1 MRHFAGVPLSGRGG
15 GPCGPA
21 SVSGERAAGIPGDAG
36 GIPGV
41 CETEDAGGRLEGG
54 YVSGKDVSVDFA
66 QNECGDHGGD
76 IMKKLLAVFHIEAL
90 LFLRDFYGFFF
101 TFVFPL
107 LMLYG
112 SIYGNDPSAYFGGR
126 GTMDVSVPAYSAM
139 IIGVTGL
146 MAFPLTLA
154 GYKESRIYKRF
165 DATPAGKGVVIA
177 AQVLV
182 NLLMTLAGFALLFA
196 AGKLVYDIKTEGS
209 FWAILGALLLSIGAV
224 FSLGFFFTAIA
235 RDMKISNLLCYV
247 SYFVMI
253 FLSGATM
260 PKEMFPEAVKKFSA
274 WLPLTYVVELLQ
286 GVFLGAAFEEYRK
299 SLVVLGTILIVCTAS
314 GAALYRRKSWV

>member
-1 MRHFAGVPLSGRGG
+1 MISKP
-15 GPCGPA
+15 
-21 SVSGERAAGIPGDAG
+21 RAAFG
-36 GIPGV
+36 
-41 CETEDAGGRLEGG
+41 
-54 YVSGKDVSVDFA
+54 
-66 QNECGDHGGD
+66 
-76 IMKKLLAVFHIEAL
+76 
-90 LFLRDFYGFFF
+90 LFWVRCFC
-101 TFVFPL
+101 
-107 LMLYG
+107 
-112 SIYGNDPSAYFGGR
+112 PSA
-126 GTMDVSVPAYSAM
+126 
-139 IIGVTGL
+139 
-146 MAFPLTLA
+146 
-154 GYKESRIYKRF
+154 
-165 DATPAGKGVVIA
+165 
-177 AQVLV
+177 
-182 NLLMTLAGFALLFA
+182 LF
-196 AGKLVYDIKTEGS
+196 
-209 FWAILGALLLSIGAV
+209 